1 MNERTTEVKI
11 QSPVMQR
18 NDRIAGQNRKTICD
32 AGLLCVNLMSSP
44 GAGKTSLLERLAEK
58 LGNRMAVIEG
68 DVQTCRDADRVNK
81 AGSSAFQIE
90 TGGSCHLNAE
100 AVSQALKKM
109 KPFRDTWELL
119 FIENVGNLIC
129 PAGYNL
135 GEHIKVGMLSLPE
148 GDDKIL
154 KYPGLFTRIDTLL
167 LNKIDLKD
175 YLRFDMER
183 AEKEC
188 RSLNP
193 GVKSFRISSETSV
206 GLDEL
211 ISYFYSVKEDIFPK
225 SNLS

>member
-32 AGLLCVNLMSSP
+32 AGLLCINLMSSP
-44 GAGKTSLLERLAEK
+44 GAGKTSLLERL
-58 LGNRMAVIEG
+58 
-68 DVQTCRDADRVNK
+68 QTCRDADRVNK

-211 ISYFYSVKEDIFPK
+211 ISFSTP
-225 SNLS
+225 